1 MVWAEES
8 WTEVELR
15 EVGYVDKAQDFLLN
29 TLIDDEVELW
39 EPKMVMTVDEAEH
52 STPMAWGIMVV

>member
-1 MVWAEES
+1 M
-8 WTEVELR
+8 R

-29 TLIDDEVELW
+29 TLIDVEVELW
-39 EPKMVMTVDEAEH
+39 EPKMVMTVDEAER